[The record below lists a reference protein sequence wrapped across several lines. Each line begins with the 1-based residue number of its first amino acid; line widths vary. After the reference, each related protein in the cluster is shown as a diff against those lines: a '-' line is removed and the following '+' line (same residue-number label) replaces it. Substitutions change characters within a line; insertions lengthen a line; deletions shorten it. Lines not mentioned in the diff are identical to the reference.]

1 VSVESHVDDD
11 DGSWGK
17 FLIRPSELS
26 DNPTNRDIWERVG
39 GMDTG
44 VRIFVI
50 SILDT
55 STDL

>member
-1 VSVESHVDDD
+1 VESHGDDD

-26 DNPTNRDIWERVG
+26 DNPTNIDIWERV

-44 VRIFVI
+44 VRIFII

-55 STDL
+55 STDF